1 MLWIYISIKLIKQTN
16 KQTTL
21 KKEIKKK
28 KEKGKKENIFSLGH
42 TYLYKSQ
49 ISGQLKVL
57 AQILL
62 EIAVLQSR
70 KKV

>member
-28 KEKGKKENIFSLGH
+28 KEKSKQNTAFLKCFQAFGGNYSLS
-42 TYLYKSQ
+42 LQ
-49 ISGQLKVL
+49 IVL
-57 AQILL
+57 VGPKPKLFQ
-62 EIAVLQSR
+62 
-70 KKV
+70 